1 MNIKI
6 EKLIKPHLLKMKV
19 YEPVDPPEVL
29 AQKSGIKKE
38 NILKLNGNENPY
50 GGSKKAIKALENA
63 PLHIYPDPL
72 QRKIRNSLSKYTNMP
87 TENIIAGAGSDELID
102 LIFRLFIS
110 YGDNIIDFE
119 PTFAMYGF
127 CARIAGASIINVPRD
142 KNFEIDIKALENKIN
157 DNTKIIFVSSP
168 NNPTGNICSKD
179 QVLRLLQT
187 GKLVVIDEAYYEFS
201 GYTVAELVKEHE
213 NLIVLRTLSKWAGL
227 AGLRIGYALANPI
240 LINHIIDI
248 KSPYNVNIDAEVA
261 LLASLDDCDNLI
273 KNVELI
279 INERNR
285 MFNILQKINNIK
297 PFPSYGNYILCELDE
312 GKAKIIVDQL
322 ANNGIFVRYFNTNRL
337 KNFFRIAI
345 GTPSQTDIL
354 IKYIE
359 KFLNKL

>member
-29 AQKSGIKKE
+29 AKKAGIKKE
-38 NILKLNGNENPY
+38 QIIKLNGNENPY
-50 GGSKKAIKALENA
+50 GGSKKAIQALENT

-72 QRKIRNSLSKYTNMP
+72 QRKIRTSLSQYTNLP

-110 YGDNIIDFE
+110 YGDNIIDFD

-127 CARIAGASIINVPRD
+127 CARIAGASIIKVPRD
-142 KNFEIDIKALENKIN
+142 SNFEIDIEGLQKNITDK
-157 DNTKIIFVSSP
+157 TKIIFVSSP
-168 NNPTGNICSKD
+168 NNPTGNICTKD
-179 QVLRLLQT
+179 QVLSLLNT
-187 GKLVVIDEAYYEFS
+187 GKLIVIDEAYYEFS
-201 GYTVAELVKEHE
+201 GYSVAELVNKHE
-213 NLIVLRTLSKWAGL
+213 NLVILRTMSKWAGL

-240 LINHIIDI
+240 LINHLIDI
-248 KSPYNVNIDAEVA
+248 KSPYNVNIAAEVA
-261 LLASLDDCDNLI
+261 LLASLEDSENLM
-273 KNVELI
+273 KNVQLI

-285 MFNILQKINNIK
+285 MFTMLKKLKNIK
-297 PFPSYGNYILCELDE
+297 PYPSYGNYILCELAE
-312 GKAKIIVDQL
+312 GKAKLVMNQL
-322 ANNGIFVRYFNTNRL
+322 AENGVFLRYFSNERL

-345 GTPSQTDIL
+345 GTPYQTDIV
-354 IKYIE
+354 ISYIN

>member
-1 MNIKI
+1 MNIKL

-29 AQKSGIKKE
+29 AQKAGIKQKD
-38 NILKLNGNENPY
+38 IIKLNGNENPY
-50 GGSKKAIKALENA
+50 GGSKKAIQALGNA

-72 QRKIRNSLSKYTNMP
+72 QRKIRASLSKYTNMP

-110 YGDNIIDFE
+110 YGDNIIDFD

-142 KNFEIDIKALENKIN
+142 ENFEINIKELQNNVDDK
-157 DNTKIIFVSSP
+157 TKIIFVSSP

-179 QVLRLLQT
+179 QVLTLLET
-187 GKLVVIDEAYYEFS
+187 GKLIVIDEAYYEFS
-201 GYTVAELVKEHE
+201 KYTVAELINDHE
-213 NLIVLRTLSKWAGL
+213 NLVILRTMSKWAGL

-248 KSPYNVNIDAEVA
+248 KSPYNVNIAAEVA
-261 LLASLDDCDNLI
+261 LLASLDDSKNLI
-273 KNVELI
+273 KNVQLI
-279 INERNR
+279 IDERNR
-285 MFNILQKINNIK
+285 MFDILDKIDKIK
-297 PFPSYGNYILCELDE
+297 PWPSYGNYILCELAD
-312 GKAKIIVDQL
+312 GKAKKIVEQL
-322 ANNGIFVRYFNTNRL
+322 EMNGVFVRYFNTKRL

-345 GTPSQTDIL
+345 GTPDQTDIV
-354 IKYIE
+354 ISYID
-359 KFLNKL
+359 KFLKKI

>member
-1 MNIKI
+1 MNFKI

-29 AQKSGIKKE
+29 AQKAGIKIE

-50 GGSKKAIKALENA
+50 GGSQKAIKALENA

-72 QRKIRNSLSKYTNMP
+72 QRKIRNSLSEYTNIP

-110 YGDNIIDFE
+110 YGDNIIDFD

-142 KNFEIDIKALENKIN
+142 KNFEIDLKALENKIN
-157 DNTKIIFVSSP
+157 GKTKIIFVSSP
-168 NNPTGNICSKD
+168 NNPTGNICSKS
-179 QVLRLLQT
+179 QVISLLET
-187 GKLVVIDEAYYEFS
+187 GKLIVIDEAYYEFS
-201 GYTVAELVKEHE
+201 GYTVAELVKDHE
-213 NLIVLRTLSKWAGL
+213 NLVVLRTMSKWAGL

-240 LINHIIDI
+240 LVNHLIDI
-248 KSPYNVNIDAEVA
+248 KSPYNVNIAAEVA
-261 LLASLDDCDNLI
+261 LLASLEDSENLM
-273 KNVELI
+273 KNVQLI

-285 MFNILQKINNIK
+285 MFDMIEKIEHIK
-297 PFPSYGNYILCELDE
+297 PLPSYGNYILCELPE

-345 GTPSQTDIL
+345 GTPSQTDIV
-354 IKYIE
+354 ISYID
-359 KFLNKL
+359 KFLKRL